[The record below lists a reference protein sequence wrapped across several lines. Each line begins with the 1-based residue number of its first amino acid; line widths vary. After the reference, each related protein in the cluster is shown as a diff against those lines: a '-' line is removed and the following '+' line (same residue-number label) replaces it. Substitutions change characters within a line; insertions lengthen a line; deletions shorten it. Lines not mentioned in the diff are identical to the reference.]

1 VTEAGA
7 GAPEDDEFG
16 DFDDFAAAGGTLHV
30 SMLFNLSSR
39 LGACRNP
46 DICSL

>member
-16 DFDDFAAAGGTLHV
+16 DFDDFAAAGGMLHV
-30 SMLFNLSSR
+30 YMAFSTYR
-39 LGACRNP
+39 RV
-46 DICSL
+46 